1 MAAATVTG
9 RQQNVVMGSLRRIG
23 ASSIVF
29 ASNGDTWTIP
39 GLKVIKQID
48 LTSTTGVAYGFTIA
62 GNVITLASAGGLT
75 FGGGVLGT

>member
-1 MAAATVTG
+1 MPAATVTG

-39 GLKVIKQID
+39 GVKVIKQIM
-48 LTSTTGVAYGFTIA
+48 LTPTTNVAYGFTIS
-62 GNVITLASAGGLT
+62 GNVLTLVAASGLT
-75 FGGGVLGT
+75 FSGGVLGL